1 MPLTQVQ
8 TGGLGTGSVSADA
21 IATGAVTVADIPD
34 GEITNAKI
42 GDGEIQGGKLH
53 STIDLPDAA
62 TAHTQTAGTNNTTI
76 ATTAYVDTAVGN
88 LSQDSMT
95 EGNTKAEVVDT
106 GSDGHFLVETE
117 GTERLRVIADGK
129 VGIGTSTPSVE
140 LEVSG
145 TGAIE
150 IPQGTT
156 AERPTGTNAERA
168 GLIRYNTETDL
179 IEFFNEVSNSW
190 VTVGV
195 QGGLVKTADPTIPD
209 EIIEESTVSVTNPTV
224 VGGSGTIT
232 FTYQWMVELSGT
244 YTNIPS
250 GTSQSVTLPAQVSST
265 DVLGNKVR
273 CTVTA
278 TDDDGFNLVI
288 NSNETTVTEFIPN
301 LNAAPGVPVVWNVNS
316 GSGTTPSSFGWAV
329 LPNSEKGLSISTS
342 RVSNN
347 AWYIVSDAGN
357 IYTIS
362 YTSTGAQTPTL
373 QTGNMYTWSGNT
385 ITSIS
390 HSSASKITQVNSDGE
405 MRYTNDSGSNWD
417 DYNTSTTGFSK
428 VLFIT
433 QGGQNHPLSIH
444 EDGEVKHATSSG
456 AGQIYKWDE
465 NGTIASYS
473 LGDTYCSPPTGKKIC
488 YIASVTGGVAGRYGA
503 VVLCNDKRLYAI
515 GNTGISGWPENGT
528 RSAPVLVTG
537 LTQTFNQI
545 GNFGNSALPGLQAID
560 TNGNIWFFDARTD
573 NNPFEKRFTSTTF
586 MTLFGQQFPYTDN
599 CCSYNLQDMMA
610 IGENNVLHSISS
622 GAASTSLNN
631 TWDTFG
637 SLPTWDSSKARH
649 GGDYQYNN
657 NYSGDWS
664 AIILPQ

>member
-1 MPLTQVQ
+1 MPLTQVSS
-8 TGGLGTGSVSADA
+8 GGLADDSVSAA
-21 IATGAVTVADIPD
+21 KIATGAVTVADIPD
-34 GEITNAKI
+34 GEVTGAKI
-42 GDGEIQGGKLH
+42 EDDVALGGNP
-53 STIDLPDAA
+53 T
-62 TAHTQTAGTNNTTI
+62 TTTQTAGNNTTRI
-76 ATTAYVDTAVGN
+76 ATTAFVTTAVGN
-88 LSQDSMT
+88 ISQDSMT
-95 EGNTKAEVVDT
+95 EGDTKAEVVDT

-156 AERPTGTNAERA
+156 AQRPSGTNAERA
-168 GLIRYNTETDL
+168 GLIRYNTETNMP
-179 IEFFNEVSNSW
+179 EFFNEVSNSW
-190 VTVGV
+190 ATVGV

-265 DVLGNKVR
+265 DVLGNNVR

-456 AGQIYKWDE
+456 AGQIYEWDA
-465 NGTIASYS
+465 NATITSYS